1 MPLPFDRLEELP
13 ADPRPWVAGGP
24 VGSRNAVVLGAWFMM
39 REVEVST
46 VRSQLVSLELSG
58 VPAVSIQL
66 PATKADTAALGVT
79 RAHAC
84 ICGAGAP
91 RVLCPLHAAWD
102 EQLLCHHLFGPGRGQ
117 SGQLSSRTFFPTE
130 RGGVVTK
137 QAMTETIGFAARWL
151 KLDLVSPDRSL
162 RISGHSLRPTGAQ
175 GLTKLG
181 LDVWAI
187 ELLGRWGGAT
197 VRKYVRDATV
207 SIAAARARSAAMS
220 MNLDDLRNLSRHRA
234 ASATGQPSAEEV
246 LELLRAHVPG
256 YLASWRAT
264 LVEEVRDLL
273 ARAAVQPARRHPVDV
288 ESSSSSSSASV
299 SSEGAE
305 TQSEQQLPPELFR
318 EEVSSRWKGQ
328 GKRHIVT
335 RGPPDHDI
343 ADWVTACGWRF
354 GRSGNSIEP
363 NTEHPVCLKCL
374 RAVSVA

>member
-1 MPLPFDRLEELP
+1 VAKP
-13 ADPRPWVAGGP
+13 AMV
-24 VGSRNAVVLGAWFMM
+24 
-39 REVEVST
+39 
-46 VRSQLVSLELSG
+46 
-58 VPAVSIQL
+58 
-66 PATKADTAALGVT
+66 
-79 RAHAC
+79 
-84 ICGAGAP
+84 
-91 RVLCPLHAAWD
+91 
-102 EQLLCHHLFGPGRGQ
+102 
-117 SGQLSSRTFFPTE
+117 
-130 RGGVVTK
+130 
-137 QAMTETIGFAARWL
+137 ETISFAARWL

-220 MNLDDLRNLSRHRA
+220 MNLDDLRNLSRHRP

-256 YLASWRAT
+256 YLASWRTT

-273 ARAAVQPARRHPVDV
+273 ARAVVQPERRHPVDV
-288 ESSSSSSSASV
+288 GSSSSSSASV
-299 SSEGAE
+299 SSGGSGA
-305 TQSEQQLPPELFR
+305 QSEQQLPPELFR

-363 NTEHPVCLKCL
+363 NSEHPVCLKCL
-374 RAVSVA
+374 RAASAA